1 MSFRGQLIRYSS
13 AVCHAQLVAV
23 MVFESIWQAAGT
35 SRSLSPCSFGI
46 AQQRNAYRGGK
57 RFRHKD

>member
-1 MSFRGQLIRYSS
+1 MSFRRQLIGYSR
-13 AVCHAQLVAV
+13 AACQVQFVAV

-35 SRSLSPCSFGI
+35 NRSLSPCSFGI